1 MKGHPSGTS
10 KNLLRVA
17 DFVCDARCTLVQLRF
32 STKSAAAR
40 DGFSKPPLLGYLG
53 LRCCGCTALRLRW
66 AALAEHDNAFIAAH
80 NRHYTV
86 LLKSVHGTRQYVRK
100 PMGYPPIV

>member
-1 MKGHPSGTS
+1 MKGHPSGAS
-10 KNLLRVA
+10 INLLRVA
-17 DFVCDARCTLVQLRF
+17 DVVFDTRCTLVQLRF

-40 DGFSKPPLLGYLG
+40 YGFSKPLLVEALG
-53 LRCCGCTALRLRW
+53 LRCCGCTALQLWW

-86 LLKSVHGTRQYVRK
+86 LLKSVHDTRRYVRD
-100 PMGYPPIV
+100 